1 MFKTYIKF
9 IFVVLYTCMY
19 DLGRHDKIRF
29 IEAAYIFLDNKK
41 SGGGVL
47 FFLHKNVESKRGM
60 NEGGSSR
67 PSHPSL

>member
-1 MFKTYIKF
+1 
-9 IFVVLYTCMY
+9 MY

-29 IEAAYIFLDNKK
+29 IEAAYIFLDNKRVGEE
-41 SGGGVL
+41 SY

-60 NEGGSSR
+60 KGSEGGSSR